1 MRAHWAMA
9 HNAWHESKSSRGS
22 MIGAEGRFAGATLAL
37 ALASVPAVSGATLVP
52 AAAV

>member
-1 MRAHWAMA
+1 MRAQWAMA
-9 HNAWHESKSSRGS
+9 RNARDESKSSGES